1 MPGEHIAAMKPG
13 QIFEGASKAV
23 NVLFAVS
30 VLLFIVASCWEYST
44 RRYLHGFAD
53 AIVPATA
60 TPIEKA
66 EAILNWMEHG
76 PTRRGT
82 PQHGTDNIREPEE
95 SLNYASLLKVCGS
108 ATNAFVN
115 LANSGGLPARRLLLM
130 SDRIEANHVVAEIWT
145 GDKWIVVDPSFRF
158 IPRSADGQPLTREEL
173 SDPEVFHRLVQSV
186 PNYDPHY
193 NYEHTSHLRLARLPV
208 IGRALRAILD
218 WIAPGWSDSIY
229 VTLLAE
235 RRSFAAAL
243 LAGFFC
249 LFLFLLRLILRR
261 ISESRFGTHHVRFRE
276 RLWRACRIFLQE
288 TN

>member
-1 MPGEHIAAMKPG
+1 MTAGR
-13 QIFEGASKAV
+13 IFEGTSKVV
-23 NVLFAVS
+23 NVLFAASIV
-30 VLLFIVASCWEYST
+30 LFIVSACWEYST

-60 TPIEKA
+60 TPIEKS

-76 PTRRGT
+76 PVRREA

-130 SDRIEANHVVAEIWT
+130 SDQRVANHVVAEIWT
-145 GDKWIVVDPSFRF
+145 GEKWIVVDPSFRF
-158 IPRSADGQPLTREEL
+158 IPRGADGQPLTREEL
-173 SDPEVFHRLVQSV
+173 SDPEIFERVAESV
-186 PNYDPHY
+186 PHYDPQY
-193 NYEHTSHLRLARLPV
+193 NYEHTSHLRLARLPIV
-208 IGRALRAILD
+208 GRGLRAILD
-218 WIAPGWSDSIY
+218 WIAPGWSDSVY

-243 LAGFFC
+243 VSGFLC
-249 LFLFLLRLILRR
+249 LFLFLSRLILRR

-276 RLWRACRIFLQE
+276 RFWRACRIFLQE

>member
-1 MPGEHIAAMKPG
+1 MKSAP
-13 QIFEGASKAV
+13 ILERTWKVV
-23 NVLFAVS
+23 NVLFAISLV
-30 VLLFIVASCWEYST
+30 VFIVTSCWEYST

-76 PTRRGT
+76 PARRDT

-95 SLNYASLLKVCGS
+95 SLNYASLLKVCGT

-130 SDRIEANHVVAEIWT
+130 SERRDANHVVAEIWT

-158 IPRSADGQPLTREEL
+158 IPRGADGQPLTREEL
-173 SDPEVFHRLVQSV
+173 SDPEVFKRIVQSV
-186 PNYDPHY
+186 PNYDPRY
-193 NYEHTSHLRLARLPV
+193 NYEQTSHLRLARLPV
-208 IGRALRAILD
+208 IGRGLRTILD

-229 VTLLAE
+229 VTLFAE
-235 RRSFAAAL
+235 RRSFAAAIL
-243 LAGFFC
+243 SGFLC

-261 ISESRFGTHHVRFRE
+261 ISESRSGTRHVRFHE
-276 RLWRACRIFLQE
+276 RFWRACRIFLQE

>member
-1 MPGEHIAAMKPG
+1 MKPG
-13 QIFEGASKAV
+13 PIFEGTRKVV
-23 NVLFAVS
+23 NVLFAIS
-30 VLLFIVASCWEYST
+30 VLLFILASCWEYST

-76 PTRRGT
+76 PARRDA
-82 PQHGTDNIREPEE
+82 PRHGNDNIREPEE

-115 LANSGGLPARRLLLM
+115 LANSGGLPARRLLLL
-130 SDRIEANHVVAEIWT
+130 SDRRDANHVVAEIWS

-158 IPRSADGQPLTREEL
+158 IPRGADGQPLTREEL
-173 SDPEVFHRLVQSV
+173 SDPEVFQRIVQSV

-193 NYEHTSHLRLARLPV
+193 SYEHTSHLRLARLPV
-208 IGRALRAILD
+208 IGRALRTILD

-243 LAGFFC
+243 FAGFLC
-249 LFLFLLRLILRR
+249 LFLFLLRLIMRR
-261 ISESRFGTHHVRFRE
+261 ISESRFGTHHVRFHE
-276 RLWRACRIFLQE
+276 RFWRACQTFLRE
-288 TN
+288 PN

>member
-1 MPGEHIAAMKPG
+1 MKPAP
-13 QIFEGASKAV
+13 ILEGAWKAV
-23 NVLFAVS
+23 NVLFAIS
-30 VLLFIVASCWEYST
+30 VVLFIVTSCWEYST

-76 PTRRGT
+76 PARRDT
-82 PQHGTDNIREPEE
+82 PQHGNDNIREPEE

-130 SDRIEANHVVAEIWT
+130 SDQREANHVVAEIWT

-158 IPRSADGQPLTREEL
+158 IPRDADGRPLTREEL
-173 SDPEVFHRLVQSV
+173 SDPEVFQRIVQSV

-208 IGRALRAILD
+208 IGRALRTILD
-218 WIAPGWSDSIY
+218 WIAPDWSDSIY
-229 VTLLAE
+229 VTLFAE
-235 RRSFAAAL
+235 RRSFAASL
-243 LAGFFC
+243 LAGFLC

-261 ISESRFGTHHVRFRE
+261 ISESRFGMHHVRFRE
-276 RLWRACRIFLQE
+276 RFWRACRTFLQE
-288 TN
+288 MN